1 MPLIDPLRGEVWRV
15 DLDPTRGAEMQKMRP
30 AVVLSRAGV
39 GRLPLRVVV
48 PLTGWNERY
57 AASAWLVRVDP
68 SPGNGLTKPSAA
80 DAFQVRGA
88 ALERFG
94 ERLGTLPDAVVTRI
108 VAAVALTL
116 GYHPL
121 DSTGSTGNNGNPPP

>member
-1 MPLIDPLRGEVWRV
+1 MPPIDPARGEVWRV
-15 DLDPTRGAEMQKMRP
+15 DLEPTRGAEMQKTRP

-39 GRLPLRVVV
+39 GRLPLRVIV
-48 PLTGWNERY
+48 PLTGWDERY

-68 SPGNGLTKPSAA
+68 SPGSGLTKPSAA

-88 ALERFG
+88 SLERFR

-116 GYHPL
+116 GYRPP
-121 DSTGSTGNNGNPPP
+121 DPAGNTGNNGNS